1 MEAAVVDQRKEQ
13 FPHAVALGTEPQFQ
27 LKVNPFGLRLL
38 RDHFKGGELF
48 DGVWCHQL
56 AKLHKGQESLGE
68 EGGFWLEL
76 TFLSIPLQKS
86 SAVHCR
92 EPLHFDDRLL
102 LFLDCPLH
110 ARVHLQ
116 QHGLKQDDPE
126 WAAYFLRLLLAQ
138 VAPLRRHSIQV
149 RQERLLTASQIRV

>member
-56 AKLHKGQESLGE
+56 AKLHKGQESLVRKG
-68 EGGFWLEL
+68 
-76 TFLSIPLQKS
+76 
-86 SAVHCR
+86 
-92 EPLHFDDRLL
+92 
-102 LFLDCPLH
+102 
-110 ARVHLQ
+110 
-116 QHGLKQDDPE
+116 
-126 WAAYFLRLLLAQ
+126 LLAR
-138 VAPLRRHSIQV
+138 ADFFEHSTAKKFSRPLP
-149 RQERLLTASQIRV
+149 